1 MIIYLGH
8 HKEFLCW
15 HFKHL
20 PFIIP
25 FTLNSV
31 AKTKLSC
38 YSFPLTQHHS
48 FLRNLAPFIWSIW
61 LTLVKVVMSRNACS
75 NKNGKNSSNCQMDWV
90 DFPLINLTKICQFR
104 RADFVLTNL
113 PKNWPKSSNPLTFT
127 QFDKIWSN
135 LPFLFLCEFLDISE
149 DWWNVSCSPQLK
161 IILHWATLNWIGFIT
176 IYFFFWSW

>member
-20 PFIIP
+20 PFLIP

-48 FLRNLAPFIWSIW
+48 FLRNLAPFIRSIW

-75 NKNGKNSSNCQMDWV
+75 NKNGKNSSNCQIAWV
-90 DFPLINLTKICQFR
+90 DFTSINLTKICQFC

-113 PKNWPKSSNPLTFT
+113 PKKLAKIVKSINIHSVWQNLVKFAIFAPV
-127 QFDKIWSN
+127 WSSGRKWR
-135 LPFLFLCEFLDISE
+135 LMKC
-149 DWWNVSCSPQLK
+149 
-161 IILHWATLNWIGFIT
+161 
-176 IYFFFWSW
+176 